1 VYLCNYNVIIKWK
14 HMQVSIIDIG
24 NSKGIR
30 LTKSLLEKYDIKD
43 KVELILEK
51 GRIIL
56 KPVSKPRQGWE
67 KSFRQMRENGD
78 DRLLIDDIFSDEN
91 LEEWK

>member
-1 VYLCNYNVIIKWK
+1 MEISV
-14 HMQVSIIDIG
+14 IDIG

-56 KPVSKPRQGWE
+56 KPVAHPRKGWGE
-67 KSFRQMRENGD
+67 SFRHMHENGD
-78 DRLLIDDIFSDEN
+78 DCLLIEDIFNDEN

>member
-1 VYLCNYNVIIKWK
+1 
-14 HMQVSIIDIG
+14 MQVSIIDIG

-30 LTKSLLEKYDIKD
+30 LTKNLLEKYDIKD

-67 KSFRQMRENGD
+67 KSFQLMRENGD
-78 DRLLIDDIFSDEN
+78 DRLLIDDIFNDEN
-91 LEEWK
+91 FEEWK

>member
-1 VYLCNYNVIIKWK
+1 
-14 HMQVSIIDIG
+14 MQISVIDIG

-30 LTKSLLEKYDIKD
+30 LTKNLLEKYDIRD

-56 KPVSKPRQGWE
+56 KPVSTPRQGWE
-67 KSFRQMRENGD
+67 KSFQEMHTNGD
-78 DRLLIDDIFSDEN
+78 DRLLIDDIFIDEN

>member
-1 VYLCNYNVIIKWK
+1 
-14 HMQVSIIDIG
+14 MQVSIIDIG

-43 KVELILEK
+43 KVEMILEK

-56 KPVSKPRQGWE
+56 KPITKPRQGWE
-67 KSFRQMRENGD
+67 KSFQQMHENND
-78 DRLLIDDIFSDEN
+78 DNLLIDDIFDDEN
-91 LEEWK
+91 QDEWK

>member
-1 VYLCNYNVIIKWK
+1 
-14 HMQVSIIDIG
+14 MQISVIDIG
-24 NSKGIR
+24 NSKGTR

-67 KSFRQMRENGD
+67 RSFREMHENGD
-78 DRLLIDDIFSDEN
+78 DTLLIDDVFDDEKP
-91 LEEWK
+91 EEWK

>member
-1 VYLCNYNVIIKWK
+1 
-14 HMQVSIIDIG
+14 MQVSIIDIG

-30 LTKSLLEKYDIKD
+30 LTKNLLEKYDIKD

-51 GRIIL
+51 GRIII

-67 KSFRQMRENGD
+67 KSFQLMRENED
-78 DRLLIDDIFSDEN
+78 DRLLIDDIFNDEN

>member
-1 VYLCNYNVIIKWK
+1 
-14 HMQVSIIDIG
+14 MQVSIIDIG

-30 LTKSLLEKYDIKD
+30 LTKNLLEKYDIKD

-67 KSFRQMRENGD
+67 KSFKLMRENGD
-78 DRLLIDDIFSDEN
+78 DRLLIDDIFNDEN

>member
-1 VYLCNYNVIIKWK
+1 
-14 HMQVSIIDIG
+14 MQVSIIDIG

-30 LTKSLLEKYDIKD
+30 LTKNLLEKYDIKD

-67 KSFRQMRENGD
+67 KSFQLMRENGD
-78 DRLLIDDIFSDEN
+78 DKFLIDDIFNDEN
-91 LEEWK
+91 FEEWK

>member
-1 VYLCNYNVIIKWK
+1 
-14 HMQVSIIDIG
+14 MQISVIDIG

-30 LTKSLLEKYDIKD
+30 LTKNLLEKYDIKD

-56 KPVSKPRQGWE
+56 KPISKPRQGWE
-67 KSFRQMRENGD
+67 KSFQEMHENGD
-78 DRLLIDDIFSDEN
+78 DKLLIDDIFIDEN
-91 LEEWK
+91 LEEWR

>member
-1 VYLCNYNVIIKWK
+1 
-14 HMQVSIIDIG
+14 MQVSIIDIG

-30 LTKSLLEKYDIKD
+30 LTKTLLEKYDIKD

-56 KPVSKPRQGWE
+56 KPITKPRQGWE
-67 KSFRQMRENGD
+67 KSFQQMHENGD
-78 DRLLIDDIFSDEN
+78 DRLFIDDLFTDET